1 MGLSMVYPKKIPK
14 MWVDFPV
21 IAKFWEGNVLCGVLM
36 GVDC

>member
-1 MGLSMVYPKKIPK
+1 MGLSMVYPKNIPK
-14 MWVDFPV
+14 MWVPV